1 MNKTA
6 FLLIALAL
14 LAAGCGKREVRKSA
28 TLNLDLE
35 VEANTDSALTFQSEG
50 ILRTLTN
57 AGIAEVKDD
66 ISRYELQSIKYSLWE
81 LYGNDSCEFSGSLGI
96 RKIGDAASTVYYS
109 YNNFDF
115 EPLQEK
121 ITIPFTDA
129 EKQRIQDFLLS
140 GDGLEF
146 VLEGNLSH
154 KPIHFVMNIELNV
167 DALAEKR

>member
-1 MNKTA
+1 MNK
-6 FLLIALAL
+6 IACLFIAVAL
-14 LAAGCGKREVRKSA
+14 VASGCGKREVRKSA
-28 TLNLDLE
+28 TLNLDFE
-35 VEANTDSALTFQSEG
+35 VDANTDSALTFQTAG
-50 ILRTLTN
+50 VLRTITN

-66 ISRYELQSIKYSLWE
+66 ISRYELQSIKYSFWE
-81 LYGNDSCEFSGSLGI
+81 LYGNDSCEFSGTLGI

-121 ITIPFTDA
+121 VTIPFTDDD
-129 EKQRIQDFLLS
+129 QRKLEDFLLS
-140 GDGLEF
+140 VDGLEF

-167 DALAEKR
+167 DALAEKQ